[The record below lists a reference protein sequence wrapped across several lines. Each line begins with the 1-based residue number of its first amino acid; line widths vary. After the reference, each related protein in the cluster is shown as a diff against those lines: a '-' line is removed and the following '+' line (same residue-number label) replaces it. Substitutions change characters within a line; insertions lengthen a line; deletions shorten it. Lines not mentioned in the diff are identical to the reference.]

1 MSEEKQ
7 MKILVPTFGTAFLET
22 VIFIVY
28 LIQFRNILLKLYP
41 FFLEYT
47 GPCYKKRKRTEK
59 KRINFR

>member
-1 MSEEKQ
+1 MSEERQ

-41 FFLEYT
+41 FFWNIL
-47 GPCYKKRKRTEK
+47 GLVGQKTEK
-59 KRINFR
+59 NGEKTD

>member
-1 MSEEKQ
+1 MSEERQ

-41 FFLEYT
+41 FFGIYWALLD
-47 GPCYKKRKRTEK
+47 KKRKRTEK